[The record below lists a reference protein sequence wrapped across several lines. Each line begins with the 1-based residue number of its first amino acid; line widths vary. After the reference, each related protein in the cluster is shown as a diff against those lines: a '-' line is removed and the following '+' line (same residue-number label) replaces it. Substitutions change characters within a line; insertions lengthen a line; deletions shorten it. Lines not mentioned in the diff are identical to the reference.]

1 MLLPTAHQ
9 TESAI
14 GDIIGGARAWRF
26 WTLLGWSDI
35 RQRYRRSAFGPFWI
49 TISMGLMTAALG
61 VIYGSIFKMQLA
73 DYMAYLAAGIT
84 AWLFFSSTLSEA
96 ASAFIGAEGIIKQ
109 CSIPLSVHIY
119 RAIWRNLIVF
129 AHNAVV
135 LVVVFIFLGNIPLI
149 NPLALLVGLVLVSA
163 NLFVGSLLVATLC
176 TRFRDIPPLISSV
189 MQLLFFVTPILFAPA
204 QLPPQ
209 LKLIASFNPVYHLID
224 VLRRPMI
231 GELASVESYIFAV
244 VLLMVVSALCAL
256 LFFRFRPRIA
266 YWL

>member
-1 MLLPTAHQ
+1 MLLPTARQ
-9 TESAI
+9 ARLAI
-14 GDIIGGARAWRF
+14 GDVMGGAAAWRF
-26 WTLLGWSDI
+26 WSLLGWSDI

-84 AWLFFSSTLSEA
+84 CWLFFSSTLTEG

-109 CSIPLSVHIY
+109 CSIPLSIHIY
-119 RAIWRNLIVF
+119 RALWRNFIVF

-135 LVVVFIFLGNIPLI
+135 VVVVFVALGKIPII
-149 NPLALLVGLVLVSA
+149 NPIALIGGIALVAA
-163 NLFVGSLLVATLC
+163 NLFLVSLVLATLC
-176 TRFRDIPPLISSV
+176 TRFRDLPPLIASV

-204 QLPPQ
+204 QLPSQ
-209 LKLIASFNPVYHLID
+209 LKLIASVNPVYHLID
-224 VLRRPMI
+224 VMRRPMI
-231 GELASVESYIFAV
+231 GELASLESYVFALG
-244 VLLMVVSALCAL
+244 LLAVMSMLAGLV
-256 LFFRFRPRIA
+256 FFRFRPRIA